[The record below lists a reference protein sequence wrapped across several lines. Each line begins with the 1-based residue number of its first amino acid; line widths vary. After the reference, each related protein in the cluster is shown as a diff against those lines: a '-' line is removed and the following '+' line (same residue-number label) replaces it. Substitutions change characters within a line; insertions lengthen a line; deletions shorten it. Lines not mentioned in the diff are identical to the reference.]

1 MRLPVTVNG
10 KLDRA
15 GLPAP
20 EFGGVVVSRE
30 PRTAAEEIVCGLFA
44 EVLGLERVGAEDSF
58 FDLGGDSLLAMRLIA
73 RVRAVLDA
81 EIPIRGLFTATPAGI
96 AQLAESRSTG
106 RAPLVA
112 ADRPAVVPLSF
123 GQQRMWFLNQLDVT
137 SAAYNIPLA
146 LRLTGNL
153 DTAALEAALGDVAD
167 RHESLRTTFPET
179 GGSPRQ
185 VILDGPAGRPGLAVR
200 EAAHADLT
208 GLLAEEA
215 GQGFDLRADLPWR
228 ALLLV
233 LSPSEHVLMIVM
245 HHIAG
250 DGWSMGV
257 LARDLG
263 TAYAARCA
271 GQRPG
276 WAALAV
282 QYADYAIWQRG
293 VLGSADDLDSPAAVQ
308 LAYWREALAGIPEEL
323 ALPADRPR
331 PAEFSHR
338 GGLVNV
344 RVGADVHAGLV
355 EVARAGRAT
364 LFMVVQAAL
373 AVLLSR
379 HGGGDDI
386 PVGTVVAGRGDAALD
401 ELVGFFVN
409 TLVLRTDLSGDP
421 TFSELITRVRE
432 TDLAAYAH
440 QDLPFEHLV
449 EDLSP
454 ARSLARHPVFQ
465 VMLTFQIAQ
474 DEAEWQLPGL
484 SVSPTRSE
492 TDTARVDISASLAER
507 RTADGAPAG
516 IEGALLYSAD
526 LFDRGTAAA
535 LAGRLAGVLGQVA
548 ADPDLRVSQLDLL
561 SPAERRQIVG
571 GWNDTAVDLPGLTLG
586 ELVSAQAARTPDAPA
601 VVCGD
606 VVWSYAELDAASGR
620 IAGYLAGL
628 GAGPEQVVA
637 IAMPR
642 SAELVA
648 AILGVTKTGA
658 AYLPVDPDYPAERIS
673 FMLADARPAL
683 VLCST
688 ATAALLGQLAG
699 DGADGVRPVVLD
711 DPATMAAI
719 AACAPGGLGVR
730 VSVDGAAYVI
740 YTSGSTGV
748 PKGVVVSHRGLAG
761 LVASQADRFEVGP
774 GSRVLQFASLSFDA
788 AVSELVVTL
797 GSGGAL
803 VLSAAG
809 SLPDVVAAGQVTHL
823 TVPPSVL
830 ATVEEGL
837 PGSVATVVVAG
848 EACPPGLAGRWAQ
861 NHRLINAYGPTEV
874 TVCATMSAPLDPG
887 AAWCRPGGRW
897 LTRRC
902 YVLDA
907 ALAPV
912 PPGVTG
918 ELYVAGA
925 GLARGYLGRA
935 GLTGER
941 FVACPFAAGGRMYR
955 TGDLARW
962 TTDGELVFAGRADEQ
977 VKVRGFRIE
986 PGEIET
992 VLAAHPAVGQAA
1004 VIARED
1010 QPGQQRLVGYVVPAS
1025 GNGAASAGGNGA
1037 ASARG
1042 NGRSAPLDVPELR
1055 AFVAARLPEYMVPSA
1070 VVVLDGLPV
1079 TVNGKLDRAA
1089 LPAPEFGGVVVSR
1102 EPRTAAEEI
1111 VCGLFAEVLGVQRVG
1126 AEDSFFELGG
1136 DSLLAMRLIAR
1147 VRAVLDTEIGI
1158 GDLFTAPSPAQV
1170 VELAGAGAAGPRMP
1184 LVAAARPGLVPLS
1197 FGQQRM
1203 WFLNRLEGAGAVYNM
1218 PLALRL
1224 TGDLNVAALQAALG
1238 DVADRHESLRTIFP
1252 ETGGTPRQQIL
1263 AGPAGRPAL
1272 TVRRDSG

>member
-1 MRLPVTVNG
+1 MFAGRADEQVKIRGFRIEPGEIETVLVAHPTVAQAAVIAREDQPGAQRLVAYVVPAGAGAVDAEALREHVAARLPDYMVPAALVVLGALPVTVNG

-15 GLPAP
+15 ALPAP
-20 EFGGVVVSRE
+20 GFGGVVVSRE

-146 LRLTGNL
+146 LRLTGDLNVP
-153 DTAALEAALGDVAD
+153 ALEAALGDVAD

-185 VILDGPAGRPGLAVR
+185 VILDGAAGRPGLAVR

-271 GQRPG
+271 GQVPG

-293 VLGSADDLDSPAAVQ
+293 VLGSADDPDSPAAVQ
-308 LAYWREALAGIPEEL
+308 LAYWRQALAGIPEEL
-323 ALPADRPR
+323 VLPADRPR

-379 HGGGDDI
+379 HGGGEDI

-421 TFSELITRVRE
+421 TFTELITRVRE

-449 EDLSP
+449 EALSP

-548 ADPDLRVSQLDLL
+548 ADPGLRVSQVQLL

-586 ELVSAQAARTPDAPA
+586 ELVSAQVARTPDAPA
-601 VVCGD
+601 VICGGMT
-606 VVWSYAELDAASGR
+606 WSYADLDAASDLV
-620 IAGYLAGL
+620 AAYLAGL

-642 SAELVA
+642 SAELIA

-658 AYLPVDPDYPAERIS
+658 AYLPVNPDYPAERIT
-673 FMLADARPAL
+673 FMLADAGPAL
-683 VLCST
+683 ILCST
-688 ATAALLGQLAG
+688 ATAALLGQVTG
-699 DGADGVRPVVLD
+699 GGTHGVRPVVLD
-711 DPATMAAI
+711 DPATAAAI
-719 AACAPGGLGVR
+719 AACATGGPGVR
-730 VSVDGAAYVI
+730 ASVDGAAYVI

-761 LVASQADRFEVGP
+761 LVASQADRFQVGC
-774 GSRVLQFASLSFDA
+774 GVAGA
-788 AVSELVVTL
+788 AVRLAEFRC
-797 GSGGAL
+797 GG
-803 VLSAAG
+803 VGAG
-809 SLPDVVAAGQVTHL
+809 GDAGFWWR
-823 TVPPSVL
+823 
-830 ATVEEGL
+830 
-837 PGSVATVVVAG
+837 AG
-848 EACPPGLAGRWAQ
+848 ADR
-861 NHRLINAYGPTEV
+861 
-874 TVCATMSAPLDPG
+874 
-887 AAWCRPGGRW
+887 RPGRW
-897 LTRRC
+897 LRRW
-902 YVLDA
+902 
-907 ALAPV
+907 
-912 PPGVTG
+912 
-918 ELYVAGA
+918 
-925 GLARGYLGRA
+925 R
-935 GLTGER
+935 
-941 FVACPFAAGGRMYR
+941 
-955 TGDLARW
+955 
-962 TTDGELVFAGRADEQ
+962 
-977 VKVRGFRIE
+977 
-986 PGEIET
+986 
-992 VLAAHPAVGQAA
+992 
-1004 VIARED
+1004 
-1010 QPGQQRLVGYVVPAS
+1010 
-1025 GNGAASAGGNGA
+1025 
-1037 ASARG
+1037 
-1042 NGRSAPLDVPELR
+1042 
-1055 AFVAARLPEYMVPSA
+1055 
-1070 VVVLDGLPV
+1070 
-1079 TVNGKLDRAA
+1079 
-1089 LPAPEFGGVVVSR
+1089 
-1102 EPRTAAEEI
+1102 
-1111 VCGLFAEVLGVQRVG
+1111 RVG
-1126 AEDSFFELGG
+1126 
-1136 DSLLAMRLIAR
+1136 
-1147 VRAVLDTEIGI
+1147 
-1158 GDLFTAPSPAQV
+1158 
-1170 VELAGAGAAGPRMP
+1170 
-1184 LVAAARPGLVPLS
+1184 
-1197 FGQQRM
+1197 
-1203 WFLNRLEGAGAVYNM
+1203 
-1218 PLALRL
+1218 
-1224 TGDLNVAALQAALG
+1224 
-1238 DVADRHESLRTIFP
+1238 
-1252 ETGGTPRQQIL
+1252 
-1263 AGPAGRPAL
+1263 
-1272 TVRRDSG
+1272 